1 MANTKSAKKQALQ
14 NQKRRSINLARKTA
28 LKTAIKKVRVAVA
41 EQKATPAEVMILLRQ
56 AEAKLARAKGKGTI
70 HKRTASRKVSRLAQ
84 FVANQKEA

>member
-28 LKTAIKKVRVAVA
+28 LKTAIKKVRTAVA
-41 EQKATPAEVMILLRQ
+41 DQKSSPAEVMVLLRQ

-84 FVANQKEA
+84 FVANQKKA